1 MRVVINGRFLDKATT
16 GVERYAREIVRAI
29 DGLVAADDP
38 QVRGMRFVVARPPST
53 AGAFTSA
60 ISEVRAGPGQGVL
73 WEQTALPRIA
83 GRAAILNLCNMA
95 PLLARAQ
102 VTCVH
107 DAHPWLMPENFSAA
121 FRRWYDLMI
130 PLVIRRSAR
139 WTTVSEFS
147 AQKLQ
152 DLDIARRPP
161 DAITYNA
168 ADNFNAIAAEGL
180 DGLPDAVRGRFVLCL
195 GSQSANK
202 NIGLIA
208 RIAGELRSHG
218 IGVVVAGGGIS
229 SIFGTRE
236 GYGGDVVDLGRVTD
250 GQLKALYARALAFVF
265 PSFFEGFGVPA
276 IEAMQ
281 MSCPAIVSNT
291 SALPEVVGDAA
302 ILADP
307 NDGAQWLDAILRI
320 RDEPGLRENLVRK
333 GHERAARYSWERSAR
348 TMVSLLKDAAA

>member
-29 DGLVAADDP
+29 DGLVAANDP
-38 QVRGMRFVVARPPST
+38 QVRGMDFVVARPPSG
-53 AGAFTSA
+53 AAAFTSA
-60 ISEVRAGPGQGVL
+60 IAEVRAGPSRGVV
-73 WEQTALPRIA
+73 WEQTTLPRIA

-95 PLLARAQ
+95 PLLGRAQ

-121 FRRWYDLMI
+121 FRRWYDVMI
-130 PLVIRRSAR
+130 PLVLRRSAR

-152 DLDIARRPP
+152 DLNIARRPP

-168 ADNFNAIAAEGL
+168 ADNFATIAPESL
-180 DGLPDAVRGRFVLCL
+180 DGLPDAVRGPFVLCL

-208 RIAGELRSHG
+208 GLADELRAHG
-218 IGVVVAGGGIS
+218 IAVVVAGGGIS
-229 SIFGTRE
+229 SIFGARH
-236 GYGGDVVDLGRVTD
+236 GYGSGVIDLGRVSD
-250 GQLKALYARALAFVF
+250 GQLKALYAQALAFVF

-276 IEAMQ
+276 VEAMQ
-281 MSCPAIVSNT
+281 MACPAIVSNT

-307 NDGAQWLDAILRI
+307 TDARQWLEAILRI
-320 RDEPGLRENLVRK
+320 RDEPGLREELVRK

-348 TMVSLLKDAAA
+348 TMVALLKDAAA